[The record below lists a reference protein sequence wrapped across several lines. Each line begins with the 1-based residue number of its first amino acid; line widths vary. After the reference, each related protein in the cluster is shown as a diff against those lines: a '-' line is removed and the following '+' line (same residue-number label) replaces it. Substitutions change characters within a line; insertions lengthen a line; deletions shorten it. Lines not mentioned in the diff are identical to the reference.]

1 MPRLNKLIE
10 QIETNLQIKYP
21 SHRIVEEI
29 IYYIK
34 QKTKDIHPAVNF
46 TFEKNGEDFL
56 KIYIEGLG
64 TVVPFFK
71 TLDTLLIHIHEKEEM
86 QTKEKYRLK

>member
-10 QIETNLQIKYP
+10 QIEINLQIKYP

-29 IYYIK
+29 IYHIK
-34 QKTKDIHPAVNF
+34 QKMKDIHPAVNF

-64 TVVPFFK
+64 TVEPFFK
-71 TLDTLLIHIHEKEEM
+71 TLDTLLIHIQEKEEM
-86 QTKEKYRLK
+86 QAKEK